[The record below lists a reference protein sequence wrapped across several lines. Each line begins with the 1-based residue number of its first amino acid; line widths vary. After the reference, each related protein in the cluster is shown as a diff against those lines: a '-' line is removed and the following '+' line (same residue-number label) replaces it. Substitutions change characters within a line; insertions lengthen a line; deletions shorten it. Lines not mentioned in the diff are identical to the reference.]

1 MMAKNLNNYL
11 FERRVKMKTSEKV
24 AYIKGL
30 MEGMALDAAKPE
42 VKILN
47 EMVGVLEE
55 LAAANNALTE
65 ENIKLRDYIEEID
78 SDLGDLEEY
87 VYDIDGEYDD
97 YDEFDDYDD
106 DFEYEDEDYEED
118 EEENE

>member
-1 MMAKNLNNYL
+1 
-11 FERRVKMKTSEKV
+11 MKTSEKV

-30 MEGMALDAAKPE
+30 MEGMSLDTTKSE
-42 VKILN
+42 NKILAQVV
-47 EMVGVLEE
+47 EVLEE

-87 VYDIDGEYDD
+87 VYEADDCDCDCDCSCGCDCDDDEYELEDYSEDGEAS
-97 YDEFDDYDD
+97 
-106 DFEYEDEDYEED
+106 D
-118 EEENE
+118 EE